1 MLKKIIKKYWWIIAI
16 IIAFPIIVNM
26 CYCIKTTCDVLYEP
40 KEWTKFW
47 GTYFSGIASLAFSVS
62 LFCGKKEKDNH
73 SRTL

>member
-47 GTYFSGIASLAFSVS
+47 GTYFSGIASLA
-62 LFCGKKEKDNH
+62 LFLAVTPAALEK
-73 SRTL
+73 